1 MLNRLLWV
9 TDSGFNSATNRAC
22 LQCGRIHCIV
32 CEKLRSARVDAT
44 AALSRPGRY
53 HVVGGNVSVKE
64 VRVGD
69 GARAERFCVC
79 VNPEAKARD
88 AIVRKNRWRGASEI
102 SNALVSGAW
111 DCCWVQAITPSIP
124 SLPHRA
130 DTGPSRPSPARHA
143 ARNSQVRPVSQQ
155 HRRRQPRSSA
165 SSSSTSRDRRASSGI
180 HSTQRPQASSAVTG
194 LRAAARASTPGVA
207 TSKRCSA

>member
-1 MLNRLLWV
+1 VYLREPRRTNKDGSVVAYLQLAHNERHSVTGLPDDLGSWMLNRLLWV

-79 VNPEAKARD
+79 VN
-88 AIVRKNRWRGASEI
+88 
-102 SNALVSGAW
+102 
-111 DCCWVQAITPSIP
+111 
-124 SLPHRA
+124 
-130 DTGPSRPSPARHA
+130 
-143 ARNSQVRPVSQQ
+143 
-155 HRRRQPRSSA
+155 RSY
-165 SSSSTSRDRRASSGI
+165 
-180 HSTQRPQASSAVTG
+180 
-194 LRAAARASTPGVA
+194 
-207 TSKRCSA
+207 